1 MLKAYLERGGNMGSD
16 DAMVDERLSVFDDE
30 PDLNDWFEVICGSLM
45 AVIGIFQLISPGNLV
60 DPDVMRWFAAA
71 VSVSGLLWAAHGLKD
86 MAIKEVRKSIVILE
100 MGSKQGSID
109 YGLIRDVILNPEAYT
124 EFLVKEYE
132 NAYSDGVI
140 TDKELEELKAIQT
153 ALGISDEDAAK
164 MAVASAVK
172 SALADGKVT
181 DDEREMIDNAAK
193 GLSKAKKSK
202 LTKAL
207 DSGEIT
213 EEVEKILQS
222 LED

>member
-1 MLKAYLERGGNMGSD
+1 MSSD

-71 VSVSGLLWAAHGLKD
+71 VSVSGIVWAAHGLKD

-100 MGSKQGSID
+100 MGSKQGSVD

-124 EFLVKEYE
+124 DFLVKEYE
-132 NAYSDGVI
+132 NAYADGVI
-140 TDKELEELKAIQT
+140 TDKELEELKAIQS

-164 MAVASAVK
+164 MAVTSAIK

-181 DDEREMIDNAAK
+181 DEEREMIESAAK
-193 GLSKAKKSK
+193 GLSKAKKTK
-202 LTKAL
+202 LSEAL
-207 DSGEIT
+207 DSGEISD
-213 EEVEKILQS
+213 EVEKILQS
-222 LED
+222 L

>member
-1 MLKAYLERGGNMGSD
+1 MSSD

-71 VSVSGLLWAAHGLKD
+71 VSVSGLVWAAHGLKD

-100 MGSKQGSID
+100 MGSKQGSVD
-109 YGLIRDVILNPEAYT
+109 YGLIRDVILNPNAYT

-132 NAYSDGVI
+132 NAYADGVI
-140 TDKELEELKAIQT
+140 TDKELEELKAIQS

-164 MAVASAVK
+164 MAVRSAVK
-172 SALADGKVT
+172 SALADGKVSEE
-181 DDEREMIDNAAK
+181 ERKMIESAAK
-193 GLSKAKKSK
+193 GLSKTKKSK
-202 LTKAL
+202 LTDAL
-207 DSGEIT
+207 NSGEIT
-213 EEVEKILQS
+213 DEVEKILQS

>member
-1 MLKAYLERGGNMGSD
+1 MSSD

-71 VSVSGLLWAAHGLKD
+71 VSVSGLVWAAHGLKD

-100 MGSKQGSID
+100 MGSKQGSVD

-124 EFLVKEYE
+124 DFLVKDYE
-132 NAYSDGVI
+132 NAYADGVI
-140 TDKELEELKAIQT
+140 TDKELEELKAIQS

-164 MAVASAVK
+164 MAVRSAIK

-181 DDEREMIDNAAK
+181 DEEREMIESAAK
-193 GLSKAKKSK
+193 GLSKAKKTK
-202 LTKAL
+202 LSEAL
-207 DSGEIT
+207 DSGEISD
-213 EEVEKILQS
+213 EVEKILQS
-222 LED
+222 L

>member
-1 MLKAYLERGGNMGSD
+1 MSSD
-16 DAMVDERLSVFDDE
+16 DTMVDERLSVFDDE

-71 VSVSGLLWAAHGLKD
+71 VSVSGLVWAAHGLKD

-100 MGSKQGSID
+100 MGSKQGSVD
-109 YGLIRDVILNPEAYT
+109 YGLIRDVILNPDAYAD
-124 EFLVKEYE
+124 FLVKEYE
-132 NAYSDGVI
+132 NAYADGVI
-140 TDKELEELKAIQT
+140 TDKELEELKAIQS

-164 MAVASAVK
+164 MAVRSAIK

-181 DDEREMIDNAAK
+181 DEEREMIENASK
-193 GLSKAKKSK
+193 GLSKAKKTK
-202 LTKAL
+202 LTEAL
-207 DSGEIT
+207 DSGEISD
-213 EEVEKILQS
+213 EVEKILQS

>member
-1 MLKAYLERGGNMGSD
+1 MSSD

-71 VSVSGLLWAAHGLKD
+71 VSVSGLVWAAHGLKD

-100 MGSKQGSID
+100 MGSKQGSVD

-124 EFLVKEYE
+124 DFLVKEYE
-132 NAYSDGVI
+132 NAYADGVI
-140 TDKELEELKAIQT
+140 TDKELEELNAIQS

-164 MAVASAVK
+164 MAVRSAIK

-181 DDEREMIDNAAK
+181 DEEREMIESAAE
-193 GLSKAKKSK
+193 GLSKAKKTK
-202 LTKAL
+202 LSEAL
-207 DSGEIT
+207 DSGEISD
-213 EEVEKILQS
+213 EVEKILQS
-222 LED
+222 L

>member
-1 MLKAYLERGGNMGSD
+1 MSSD

-71 VSVSGLLWAAHGLKD
+71 VSVSGLVWAAHGLKD

-100 MGSKQGSID
+100 MGSKQGSVD
-109 YGLIRDVILNPEAYT
+109 YGLIRDVILNPNAYT
-124 EFLVKEYE
+124 DFLVKEYE
-132 NAYSDGVI
+132 NAYADGVI
-140 TDKELEELKAIQT
+140 TDKELEELKAIQS

-164 MAVASAVK
+164 MAVRSAIK
-172 SALADGKVT
+172 SALADGKVS
-181 DDEREMIDNAAK
+181 DEEREMIESAAK
-193 GLSKAKKSK
+193 GLSKAKKNK

-207 DSGEIT
+207 DSGEIN

-222 LED
+222 LDD

>member
-1 MLKAYLERGGNMGSD
+1 
-16 DAMVDERLSVFDDE
+16 MVDERLSIFEDE

-71 VSVSGLLWAAHGLKD
+71 ISVSGILWAAHGLKD
-86 MAIKEVRKSIVILE
+86 MAIKEVRKSIVLLE
-100 MGSKQGSID
+100 MGSKQGSVD
-109 YGLIRDVILNPEAYT
+109 YGLIRDVILNPETYA

-132 NAYSDGVI
+132 NAYADGVI
-140 TDKELEELKAIQT
+140 TDKELDELKTIQK

-164 MAVASAVK
+164 MAVRSAVR
-172 SALADGKVT
+172 SALADGKVS
-181 DDEREMIDNAAK
+181 DEEREMIDNAAK
-193 GLSKAKKSK
+193 SLSKTKRGK
-202 LTKAL
+202 LSKAL
-207 DSGEIT
+207 DSGKIT

>member
-1 MLKAYLERGGNMGSD
+1 MGSD
-16 DAMVDERLSVFDDE
+16 DALVDERLSVFDDE
-30 PDLNDWFEVICGSLM
+30 ADLNDWFEVIAGSLM
-45 AVIGIFQLISPGNLV
+45 AVIGIFQLISPGDLV

-71 VSVSGLLWAAHGLKD
+71 VTVSGIIWAGHGLKD
-86 MAIKEVRKSIVILE
+86 MAIKEVRKSIVLLE

-124 EFLVKEYE
+124 DFLVKEYE
-132 NAYSDGVI
+132 NAFADGVI

-164 MAVASAVK
+164 MAVKSAIK

-181 DDEREMIDNAAK
+181 DDEKVMIVNAAE
-193 GLSKAKKSK
+193 GLSKTKKNK

-207 DSGEIT
+207 ESGEIT
-213 EEVEKILQS
+213 EEVEKILKS
-222 LED
+222 LDD

>member
-1 MLKAYLERGGNMGSD
+1 MCGHHMGSD
-16 DAMVDERLSVFDDE
+16 DALVDERLSVFDDE

-71 VSVSGLLWAAHGLKD
+71 ISVSGLLWAAHGLKD
-86 MAIKEVRKSIVILE
+86 MAIKEVRKSIVLLE

-132 NAYSDGVI
+132 NAFADGVI
-140 TDKELEELKAIQT
+140 TDKELEELKTIQA
-153 ALGISDEDAAK
+153 ALGISDEEAAK
-164 MAVASAVK
+164 IAVASAVK

-181 DDEREMIDNAAK
+181 DEEKEMIENAAK

-207 DSGEIT
+207 ESGEIT
-213 EEVEKILQS
+213 EEVEKILHS
-222 LED
+222 LDD

>member
-1 MLKAYLERGGNMGSD
+1 MGSD
-16 DAMVDERLSVFDDE
+16 DALVDERLSVFDDE
-30 PDLNDWFEVICGSLM
+30 PDLNDWFEVIAGSLM

-71 VSVSGLLWAAHGLKD
+71 VTVSGIIWAGHGLKD
-86 MAIKEVRKSIVILE
+86 MAIKEVRKSIVLLE

-109 YGLIRDVILNPEAYT
+109 YGLIRDVILNPDAYT

-132 NAYSDGVI
+132 NAFADGVI

-164 MAVASAVK
+164 MAVKSAIK

-181 DDEREMIDNAAK
+181 DDEKIMIVNAAE
-193 GLSKAKKSK
+193 GLSKAKKTK
-202 LTKAL
+202 LSKAL
-207 DSGEIT
+207 ESGEIT
-213 EEVEKILQS
+213 DEVEKILKG
-222 LED
+222 LDD

>member
-1 MLKAYLERGGNMGSD
+1 MSSD

-71 VSVSGLLWAAHGLKD
+71 VTVSGLVWAAHGLKD

-100 MGSKQGSID
+100 MGSKQGSVD
-109 YGLIRDVILNPEAYT
+109 YGLIRDVILNPNAYT

-132 NAYSDGVI
+132 NAYADGVI
-140 TDKELEELKAIQT
+140 TDKELEELKAIQS
-153 ALGISDEDAAK
+153 ALGISDEEAAK
-164 MAVASAVK
+164 MAVRSAVK
-172 SALADGKVT
+172 SALADGKVSEE
-181 DDEREMIDNAAK
+181 EREMIENAAK
-193 GLSKAKKSK
+193 GLSKAKKGK
-202 LTKAL
+202 LTAAL
-207 DSGEIT
+207 NSGEIT
-213 EEVEKILQS
+213 DEVEKILQS

>member
-1 MLKAYLERGGNMGSD
+1 MSSD

-71 VSVSGLLWAAHGLKD
+71 VSVSGLVWAAHGLKD

-100 MGSKQGSID
+100 MGSKQGSVD

-124 EFLVKEYE
+124 DFLVKEYE
-132 NAYSDGVI
+132 NAYADGVI
-140 TDKELEELKAIQT
+140 TDKELEELKAIQS

-164 MAVASAVK
+164 MAVRSAIK

-181 DDEREMIDNAAK
+181 DEEREMIESAAE
-193 GLSKAKKSK
+193 GLSKAKKTK
-202 LTKAL
+202 LSEAL
-207 DSGEIT
+207 DSGEISD
-213 EEVEKILQS
+213 EVEKILQS
-222 LED
+222 L

>member
-1 MLKAYLERGGNMGSD
+1 MSSD

-71 VSVSGLLWAAHGLKD
+71 VSVSGLVWAAHGLKD
-86 MAIKEVRKSIVILE
+86 MALKEVRKSIVILE
-100 MGSKQGSID
+100 MGSKQGSVD
-109 YGLIRDVILNPEAYT
+109 YGLIRDVILNPDAYAD
-124 EFLVKEYE
+124 FLVKEYE
-132 NAYSDGVI
+132 NAYADGVI
-140 TDKELEELKAIQT
+140 TDKELEELKAIQS

-164 MAVASAVK
+164 MAVRSAIK

-181 DDEREMIDNAAK
+181 DEERKMIETASK
-193 GLSKAKKSK
+193 GLSKAKKPK
-202 LTKAL
+202 LSEAL
-207 DSGEIT
+207 DSGEIS

>member
-1 MLKAYLERGGNMGSD
+1 MGSD
-16 DAMVDERLSVFDDE
+16 DALVDERLSVFDDE
-30 PDLNDWFEVICGSLM
+30 ADLNDWFEVIAGSLM

-71 VSVSGLLWAAHGLKD
+71 VTVSGIIWAGHGLKD
-86 MAIKEVRKSIVILE
+86 MAIKEVRKSIVLLE

-124 EFLVKEYE
+124 DFLVKEYE
-132 NAYSDGVI
+132 NAFADGVI

-164 MAVASAVK
+164 MAVKSAIK

-181 DDEREMIDNAAK
+181 DDEKVMIVNAAE
-193 GLSKAKKSK
+193 GLSKAKKNK

-207 DSGEIT
+207 ESGEIT
-213 EEVEKILQS
+213 EEVEKILKS
-222 LED
+222 LDD

>member
-1 MLKAYLERGGNMGSD
+1 MGSD
-16 DAMVDERLSVFDDE
+16 DALVDERLSVFDDE
-30 PDLNDWFEVICGSLM
+30 ADLNDWFEVIAGSLM
-45 AVIGIFQLISPGNLV
+45 AVIGIFQLISPGDLV

-71 VSVSGLLWAAHGLKD
+71 VTVSGIIWAGHGLKD
-86 MAIKEVRKSIVILE
+86 MAIKEVRKSIVLLE

-109 YGLIRDVILNPEAYT
+109 YGLIRDVILNPDAYT

-132 NAYSDGVI
+132 NAFADGVI

-164 MAVASAVK
+164 MAVKSAIK

-181 DDEREMIDNAAK
+181 DDEKVMIVSAAE
-193 GLSKAKKSK
+193 GLSKAKKNK

-207 DSGEIT
+207 ESGEIT
-213 EEVEKILQS
+213 EEVEKILKS
-222 LED
+222 LDD

>member
-1 MLKAYLERGGNMGSD
+1 
-16 DAMVDERLSVFDDE
+16 MVDERLSVFDDE

-71 VSVSGLLWAAHGLKD
+71 VSVSGLVWAAHGLKD

-100 MGSKQGSID
+100 MGSKQGSVD
-109 YGLIRDVILNPEAYT
+109 YGLIRDVILNPNAYT
-124 EFLVKEYE
+124 DFLVKEYE
-132 NAYSDGVI
+132 NAYADGVI
-140 TDKELEELKAIQT
+140 TDKELEELKAIQS

-164 MAVASAVK
+164 MAVRSAIK
-172 SALADGKVT
+172 SALADGKVS
-181 DDEREMIDNAAK
+181 DEEREMIESAAK
-193 GLSKAKKSK
+193 GLSKAKKNK

-207 DSGEIT
+207 DSGEIN

-222 LED
+222 LDD